1 MKLTITRTSALL
13 ALALGLSACGGG
25 KASFDL
31 GGTVNGLVYPG
42 LVITNA
48 ANGDSVTVAPP
59 ATAGSTSF
67 KLGKSIEYGTA
78 YDVQITGSPAH
89 QNCELFGGADTAGRL
104 ASISILVECSVQI
117 FSIGGTVSGLKETGT
132 AVLTGLVINNGKD
145 TLAIEKNGLYVMP
158 NKVAYDA
165 SYGVAVLAQP
175 TGQTCTVSNPSGTV
189 KTTQL
194 SVGFVDPVNN
204 INITCVNN
212 P

>member
-104 ASISILVECSVQI
+104 ASISILVECSVQT

-158 NKVAYDA
+158 SKVAYDA

-175 TGQTCTVSNPSGTV
+175 PGQTCTVSNPSGTV